1 MRALTS
7 RSRRSPQAP
16 SKTAESSTERKRR
29 LVAFMAIPSV
39 LVIAFSHRG
48 RLDIDL
54 AGIDDL
60 VLIAGRA
67 LDRLALG
74 LVDPAQL
81 DLELLAERADLD
93 RLGLGFIADA
103 AHFHL
108 VDAGLNAV
116 LGRLEFTFLVH
127 RRRGRGLLDRRLRI
141 DHVDHHALRTLVRD
155 RLLAAVDE
163 LYRAANVGGTSGQQ
177 QGGQGKECFYVHVSL
192 RVITSRLI
200 KR

>member
-16 SKTAESSTERKRR
+16 SKTAASGTERKRR

-39 LVIAFSHRG
+39 LVMACSHRG
-48 RLDIDL
+48 CLDIHL

-60 VLIAGRA
+60 VLVAGRA
-67 LDRLALG
+67 LDRLAPG

-81 DLELLAERADLD
+81 DLELLAERAD
-93 RLGLGFIADA
+93 
-103 AHFHL
+103 
-108 VDAGLNAV
+108 
-116 LGRLEFTFLVH
+116 
-127 RRRGRGLLDRRLRI
+127 LDRRLRI

-177 QGGQGKECFYVHVSL
+177 QGGQGKECFYVHGLSPVDHQQ
-192 RVITSRLI
+192 VN
-200 KR
+200 

>member
-7 RSRRSPQAP
+7 RSTRSLQAP
-16 SKTAESSTERKRR
+16 SKTAASSTERKRR

-39 LVIAFSHRG
+39 LVMACSHRG
-48 RLDIDL
+48 CLDIHL

-60 VLIAGRA
+60 VLVAGRA

-93 RLGLGFIADA
+93 RLGLGLIADA

-108 VDAGLNAV
+108 VDARLDAV
-116 LGRLEFTFLVH
+116 LGRLEFTLLVN
-127 RRRGRGLLDRRLRI
+127 RYRGRGLLDRYLGI
-141 DHVDHHALRTLVRD
+141 DHVDHRAFRALGRD

-163 LYRAANVGGTSGQQ
+163 LHRAANVRGATRQQ
-177 QGGQGKECFYVHVSL
+177 QGGQGKECSYVHDSL
-192 RVITSRLI
+192 SG
-200 KR
+200 

>member
-16 SKTAESSTERKRR
+16 SKTAASSTERKRR

-39 LVIAFSHRG
+39 LVLVLVMACSHLRC
-48 RLDIDL
+48 LDIHL

-60 VLIAGRA
+60 VLVAGRA
-67 LDRLALG
+67 LDRFALG

-93 RLGLGFIADA
+93 RLGLGLIADA

-108 VDAGLNAV
+108 
-116 LGRLEFTFLVH
+116 
-127 RRRGRGLLDRRLRI
+127 
-141 DHVDHHALRTLVRD
+141 
-155 RLLAAVDE
+155 
-163 LYRAANVGGTSGQQ
+163 
-177 QGGQGKECFYVHVSL
+177 
-192 RVITSRLI
+192 
-200 KR
+200 

>member
-7 RSRRSPQAP
+7 SSRRSPQAP
-16 SKTAESSTERKRR
+16 SKTAASCTERKRR

-39 LVIAFSHRG
+39 LVMACSHRG
-48 RLDIDL
+48 CLDIHL

-60 VLIAGRA
+60 VLVAGRA
-67 LDRLALG
+67 LDRLAPV

-108 VDAGLNAV
+108 VAPGLDAV
-116 LGRLEFTFLVH
+116 LWRFEFAFFV
-127 RRRGRGLLDRRLRI
+127 
-141 DHVDHHALRTLVRD
+141 
-155 RLLAAVDE
+155 
-163 LYRAANVGGTSGQQ
+163 
-177 QGGQGKECFYVHVSL
+177 
-192 RVITSRLI
+192 
-200 KR
+200 